1 MSDNQLL
8 KNKSINFDDVSK
20 ILKILDIIKISKPI
34 MTTYE
39 YNQIIGLR
47 TIQLAQGA
55 INFIPINHTIKSNM
69 DLRITAI
76 EELKQGKLPFIIKRP
91 LPNNKFEY
99 FRVRDLDLIKVKYMM
114 NN

>member
-1 MSDNQLL
+1 MDNNQLL
-8 KNKSINFDDVSK
+8 KNKSVNFDDVSK
-20 ILKILDIIKISKPI
+20 ILATLDGNKISKPI

-55 INFIPINHTIKSNM
+55 INFVPITNTIKSNM
-69 DLRITAI
+69 DLRETAI